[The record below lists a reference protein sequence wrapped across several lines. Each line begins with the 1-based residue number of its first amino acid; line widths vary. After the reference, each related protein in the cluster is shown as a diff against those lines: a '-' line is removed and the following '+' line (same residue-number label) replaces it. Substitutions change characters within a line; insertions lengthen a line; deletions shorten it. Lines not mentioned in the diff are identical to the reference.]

1 MKRIHFEDVEKL
13 IRLALDEDLGGGDI
27 TSRAIF
33 SQESRSL
40 ARIFSKEDGIFCG
53 ADMIG
58 YVYGMISEKVSVDS
72 VLRDGI
78 NIVYGDEVACLS
90 GPTIALLE
98 GERIVL
104 NFLQHMSGIATRT
117 GAMVKLLEGT
127 GIKLLD
133 TRKTVPGFR
142 FLDKYAVAV
151 GGGVNHRMGLYD
163 MIMIKDNHIEAAG
176 GIPRAIE
183 LVRKKHNGKYRV
195 EVEASTVEEAGL
207 AADCGADIIMLDN
220 MTCDMMQEAVSII
233 AGRAGIEVSGN
244 MDEDKIRSLKKLDID
259 FVSAGVLTHSVRAFD
274 LSMKFTRVK

>member
-13 IRLALDEDLGGGDI
+13 IRLALEEDLDGGDI

-33 SQESRSL
+33 PQESRSL
-40 ARIFSKEDGIFCG
+40 ARIFSKEDGVFCG

-58 YVYGMISEKVSVDS
+58 YVYGMISGKVRVDS
-72 VLRDGI
+72 VLHDGI
-78 NIVYGDEVACLS
+78 NVVSGDEVACLS

-104 NFLQHMSGIATRT
+104 NFLQRMSGIATRT
-117 GAMVKLLEGT
+117 YSMVKLLDGT

-142 FLDKYAVAV
+142 LLDKYAVAV

-163 MIMIKDNHIEAAG
+163 MVMIKDNHIEAAG
-176 GIPRAIE
+176 SIPRAIE
-183 LVRKKHNGKYRV
+183 MVRKEHGGRYRV

-207 AADCGADIIMLDN
+207 AADNGADIIMLDN
-220 MTCDMMQEAVSII
+220 MTSDMMEEAVSII

-244 MDEDKIRSLKKLDID
+244 MDEDKIRSLKKLDVD